1 MKISPKFDIIS
12 LFDEIKNTDMK
23 EVLNSKELYVKTMKD
38 IDSWDASIEK
48 EFENFF
54 EDFNEQYEEYKN
66 LGDEKNL
73 PLNLLWQYSKFI
85 KIKEIA
91 ELANEHEKV
100 IKGINEPKEKFL
112 QITNKFFE
120 LNGKGKHIEIDRYG
134 KVKFNVGGRPLDL
147 KYMSS
152 GEKQIFIIFA
162 SLIFGLKNNKSGI
175 YIIDEPEASLH
186 LKWQREFVSSILE
199 INPNIQLIFATHS
212 PEIVGRY
219 TNYMRKL

>member
-1 MKISPKFDIIS
+1 
-12 LFDEIKNTDMK
+12 
-23 EVLNSKELYVKTMKD
+23 
-38 IDSWDASIEK
+38 
-48 EFENFF
+48 
-54 EDFNEQYEEYKN
+54 
-66 LGDEKNL
+66 
-73 PLNLLWQYSKFI
+73 
-85 KIKEIA
+85 
-91 ELANEHEKV
+91 
-100 IKGINEPKEKFL
+100 
-112 QITNKFFE
+112 
-120 LNGKGKHIEIDRYG
+120 
-134 KVKFNVGGRPLDL
+134 
-147 KYMSS
+147 MSS